1 MSHRQKTPALCHL
14 CGKQESE
21 EKKHIGGFCPGCLVK
36 VGIVLLII
44 MVIVSY
50 VAWFGLI

>member
-1 MSHRQKTPALCHL
+1 MSHRKKTAVFCRV
-14 CGKQESE
+14 CGKQESD
-21 EKKHIGGFCPGCLVK
+21 EKKHTGGFCPGCLVK
-36 VGIVLLII
+36 VGIVLLIV